1 MEFKLDSTKTNQFV
15 PCYLKHHREDEE
27 ECVEEIVRESIS
39 SNEDEREEAE
49 LKIRERS
56 IDLEQSESQEEK
68 DYKTEFFELLD
79 EVSIPIRYPCV
90 TYILTVILIRDLNI
104 RIQIETIYDGKLLG
118 IIFRP
123 RMDLMKFKN

>member
-1 MEFKLDSTKTNQFV
+1 MKSIIRLISYIQSGLYFVFTNFSLV
-15 PCYLKHHREDEE
+15 ISKHYREDDE

-79 EVSIPIRYPCV
+79 EVSIPMLHQMC
-90 TYILTVILIRDLNI
+90 
-104 RIQIETIYDGKLLG
+104 KLYF
-118 IIFRP
+118 IHQ
-123 RMDLMKFKN
+123 

>member
-1 MEFKLDSTKTNQFV
+1 MFWFYLELKLDSTNTNQFV
-15 PCYLKHHREDEE
+15 PCYLKYYREDEE

-79 EVSIPIRYPCV
+79 EVSIPILYQMCNL
-90 TYILTVILIRDLNI
+90 YFNH
-104 RIQIETIYDGKLLG
+104 Q
-118 IIFRP
+118 
-123 RMDLMKFKN
+123 

>member
-1 MEFKLDSTKTNQFV
+1 MIFNFYGIIIIIFRFHLEFNLDSTNANHFFLV
-15 PCYLKHHREDEE
+15 ISKHHREDDE

-79 EVSIPIRYPCV
+79 EVSIPILRQMC
-90 TYILTVILIRDLNI
+90 
-104 RIQIETIYDGKLLG
+104 KLYF
-118 IIFRP
+118 IHQ
-123 RMDLMKFKN
+123 

>member
-1 MEFKLDSTKTNQFV
+1 MKSIIRLISYIQSGLYFVFTNFSLV
-15 PCYLKHHREDEE
+15 ISKHYREDDE

-90 TYILTVILIRDLNI
+90 TYILTESNQTSID
-104 RIQIETIYDGKLLG
+104 
-118 IIFRP
+118 
-123 RMDLMKFKN
+123 

>member
-1 MEFKLDSTKTNQFV
+1 MEFELDSTKTNQLV
-15 PCYLKHHREDEE
+15 PCYLKYHREDEE

-79 EVSIPIRYPCV
+79 EVSIPI
-90 TYILTVILIRDLNI
+90 LH
-104 RIQIETIYDGKLLG
+104 
-118 IIFRP
+118 
-123 RMDLMKFKN
+123 